1 MELTREDKIALS
13 DLRYKKSLEMLDDAV
28 HNLKS
33 KRYKTAAN
41 RSYYSAFHAARSLLI
56 LKGIDP
62 AKHDGVKTMFSLHFI
77 KSRLISLENGKIYQK
92 LMSLR
97 NEADYDDFSEV
108 SVAESEKAVKDAK
121 KFIKSTGA
129 VRKKLKNDL
138 E

>member
-1 MELTREDKIALS
+1 MELTREDKISLS
-13 DLRYKKSLEMLDDAV
+13 DLRYKKGMEMLDDAA

-33 KRYKTAAN
+33 KRHKTAAN

-77 KSRLISLENGKIYQK
+77 KNRLISVENGKIYQK

-108 SVAESEKAVKDAK
+108 SEAEAERAVKDAR
-121 KFIKSTGA
+121 KFIKNIA
-129 VRKKLKNDL
+129 ALRKKLKNDL
-138 E
+138 S